1 MARYTGSACKLCRR
15 EGVELFLK
23 GERCLSPK
31 CGVKKRNYAPGV
43 HGRRRV
49 KHSDYGDQLREKQK
63 MKRMYGLM
71 ERQFRNY
78 FVIAAKSPIV
88 TGEKLIQLLE
98 GRLDNVVYR
107 MGFAGSRA
115 QARQL
120 VSHTHVRVNG
130 KKVNLPS
137 YQVKPGEEI
146 TIREK
151 SRNIHQIHLNLE
163 AQIQRGFSPWVEVDP
178 EKLTGKLLRLPSGE
192 EAALPVEEKL
202 VIELYSRYG

>member
-1 MARYTGSACKLCRR
+1 MARNTGPVCKLCRR

-23 GERCLSPK
+23 GDKCLTAK

-63 MKRMYGLM
+63 MKRIYGLM

-78 FVIAAKSPIV
+78 FVLASKSSMV
-88 TGEKLIQLLE
+88 TGEKLVHLLE

-107 MGFAGSRA
+107 MGFASSRP
-115 QARQL
+115 QARQF
-120 VSHTHVRVNG
+120 VSHAHVMVNE

-137 YQVKPGEEI
+137 YQVKAGDEI
-146 TIREK
+146 SIKEK
-151 SRNIHQIHLNLE
+151 SRGMHTLIVNLD
-163 AQIQRGFSPWVEVDP
+163 AQMQRGLPSWIEVDQ
-178 EKLTGKLLRLPSGE
+178 EKMIGKLLNLPSSE
-192 EAALPVEEKL
+192 EVALPVQEKL
-202 VIELYSRYG
+202 VIELYSR

>member
-1 MARYTGSACKLCRR
+1 MARNTGPVCKLCRR

-23 GERCLSPK
+23 GDKCLTAK

-63 MKRMYGLM
+63 MKRIYGLM

-78 FVIAAKSPIV
+78 FVLASKSSMV
-88 TGEKLIQLLE
+88 TGEKLVHLLE

-107 MGFAGSRA
+107 MGFASSRP
-115 QARQL
+115 QARQF
-120 VSHTHVRVNG
+120 VSHAHVMVNE

-137 YQVKPGEEI
+137 YQVKAGDEI
-146 TIREK
+146 SIKEK
-151 SRNIHQIHLNLE
+151 SRGMHTLIVNLD
-163 AQIQRGFSPWVEVDP
+163 AQMQRGLPSWVEVDQ
-178 EKLTGKLLRLPSGE
+178 EKMIGKLLNLPSSE
-192 EAALPVEEKL
+192 EVALPVQEKL
-202 VIELYSRYG
+202 VIELYSR

>member
-1 MARYTGSACKLCRR
+1 MARNTGPVCKLCRR

-23 GERCLSPK
+23 GEKCLTAK

-63 MKRMYGLM
+63 MKRIYGLM

-78 FVIAAKSPIV
+78 FVLAARSSMV
-88 TGEKLIQLLE
+88 TGEKLVHLLE

-107 MGFAGSRA
+107 MGFASSRP

-120 VSHTHVRVNG
+120 VSHAHVMVNE

-137 YQVKPGEEI
+137 YQVKAGDEI
-146 TIREK
+146 SIREK
-151 SRNIHQIHLNLE
+151 SRGMHTLIVNLD
-163 AQIQRGFSPWVEVDP
+163 AQMQRGLPSWIEVDQ
-178 EKLTGKLLRLPSGE
+178 EKMIGKLLNLPSSE
-192 EAALPVEEKL
+192 EVALPVQEKL
-202 VIELYSRYG
+202 VIELYSR

>member
-1 MARYTGSACKLCRR
+1 MARNTGPVCKLCRR

-23 GERCLSPK
+23 GEKCLTAK
-31 CGVKKRNYAPGV
+31 CGVKKRNYAPGM

-63 MKRMYGLM
+63 MKRIYGLM

-78 FVIAAKSPIV
+78 FVLASRSSMV
-88 TGEKLIQLLE
+88 TGEKLVHLLE

-107 MGFAGSRA
+107 MGFASSRP

-120 VSHTHVRVNG
+120 VSHAHVMVNE

-137 YQVKPGEEI
+137 YQVKAGDEI
-146 TIREK
+146 SIREK
-151 SRNIHQIHLNLE
+151 SRGMHTLIVNLD
-163 AQIQRGFSPWVEVDP
+163 AQMQRGLPSWIEVDQ
-178 EKLTGKLLRLPSGE
+178 EKMIGKLLNLPSSE
-192 EAALPVEEKL
+192 EVALPVQEKL
-202 VIELYSRYG
+202 VIELYSR

>member
-1 MARYTGSACKLCRR
+1 MARNTGPVCKLCRR

-23 GERCLSPK
+23 GDKCLTAK

-63 MKRMYGLM
+63 MKRIYGLM

-78 FVIAAKSPIV
+78 FVLASKSSMV
-88 TGEKLIQLLE
+88 TGEKLVHLLE

-107 MGFAGSRA
+107 MGFASSRP

-120 VSHTHVRVNG
+120 VSHAHVMVNE

-137 YQVKPGEEI
+137 YQVKAGDEI
-146 TIREK
+146 SIRGK
-151 SRNIHQIHLNLE
+151 SRGMHTLIVNLD
-163 AQIQRGFSPWVEVDP
+163 AQMQRGLPSWIEVDQ
-178 EKLTGKLLRLPSGE
+178 EKMIGKLLNLPSSE
-192 EAALPVEEKL
+192 EVALPVQEKL
-202 VIELYSRYG
+202 VIELYSR

>member
-1 MARYTGSACKLCRR
+1 MARNTGPVCKLCRR

-23 GERCLSPK
+23 GEKCLTAK

-63 MKRMYGLM
+63 MKRIYGLM

-78 FVIAAKSPIV
+78 FVLASRSPMV
-88 TGEKLIQLLE
+88 TGEKLVHLLE

-107 MGFAGSRA
+107 MGFASSRP

-120 VSHTHVRVNG
+120 VSHAHVMVNE

-137 YQVKPGEEI
+137 YQVKAGDEI
-146 TIREK
+146 SIREK
-151 SRNIHQIHLNLE
+151 SRGMHTLIVNLD
-163 AQIQRGFSPWVEVDP
+163 AQMQRGLPSWIEVDQ
-178 EKLTGKLLRLPSGE
+178 EKMIGKLLNLPSSE
-192 EAALPVEEKL
+192 EVALPVQEKL
-202 VIELYSRYG
+202 VIELYSR

>member
-1 MARYTGSACKLCRR
+1 MARNTGPVCRLCRR

-23 GERCLSPK
+23 GEKCLTAK

-63 MKRMYGLM
+63 MKRIYGLM

-78 FVIAAKSPIV
+78 FVLASRSSMV
-88 TGEKLIQLLE
+88 TGEKLVHLLE

-107 MGFAGSRA
+107 LGFASSRP

-120 VSHTHVRVNG
+120 VSHAHVMVNG

-137 YQVKPGEEI
+137 YQVKAGDEI
-146 TIREK
+146 SIREK
-151 SRNIHQIHLNLE
+151 SRGMHTLIVNLD
-163 AQIQRGFSPWVEVDP
+163 AQMQRGLPSWIEVDQ
-178 EKLTGKLLRLPSGE
+178 EKMIGKLLNLPSSE
-192 EAALPVEEKL
+192 EVALPVQEKL
-202 VIELYSRYG
+202 VIELYSR

>member
-1 MARYTGSACKLCRR
+1 MARYTGSVCKLCRR

-23 GERCLSPK
+23 GERCLTSK

-78 FVIAAKSPIV
+78 FVIAARSPMV

-98 GRLDNVVYR
+98 GRLDNIVYR
-107 MGFAGSRA
+107 MGFTGSRA

-120 VSHTHVRVNG
+120 VSHAHARVNG

-137 YQVKPGEEI
+137 YQVKPGDEI
-146 TIREK
+146 SIREK
-151 SRNIHQIHLNLE
+151 SRKMHLLLVNLD
-163 AQIQRGFSPWVEVDP
+163 AQMQRGLPQWVEVDQ
-178 EKLTGKLLRLPSGE
+178 EKMVGKLLRLPTGE
-192 EAALPVEEKL
+192 EAALPVQEKL
-202 VIELYSRYG
+202 VIELYSR

>member
-1 MARYTGSACKLCRR
+1 MARYTGSVCKLCRR

-23 GERCLSPK
+23 GERCLTSK

-78 FVIAAKSPIV
+78 FVIAARSPMV

-98 GRLDNVVYR
+98 GRLDNIVYR
-107 MGFAGSRA
+107 MGFTGSRA

-120 VSHTHVRVNG
+120 VSHAHVRVNG

-137 YQVKPGEEI
+137 YQVKPGDEI
-146 TIREK
+146 SIREK
-151 SRNIHQIHLNLE
+151 SRKMHLLLVNLD
-163 AQIQRGFSPWVEVDP
+163 AQMQRGLPQWVEVDQ
-178 EKLTGKLLRLPSGE
+178 EKMVGKLLRLPTGE
-192 EAALPVEEKL
+192 EAALPVQEKL
-202 VIELYSRYG
+202 VIELYSR

>member
-1 MARYTGSACKLCRR
+1 
-15 EGVELFLK
+15 
-23 GERCLSPK
+23 
-31 CGVKKRNYAPGV
+31 
-43 HGRRRV
+43 V

-78 FVIAAKSPIV
+78 FVIAARSPMV

-120 VSHTHVRVNG
+120 VSHAHVRVNG

-137 YQVKPGEEI
+137 YQVKPGDEI
-146 TIREK
+146 SIREK
-151 SRNIHQIHLNLE
+151 SRKMHQLLVNLD
-163 AQIQRGFSPWVEVDP
+163 AQMQRGLPQWVEVDQ
-178 EKLTGKLLRLPSGE
+178 EKMVGKLLRLPTSE
-192 EAALPVEEKL
+192 EAALPVQEKL
-202 VIELYSRYG
+202 VIELYSR

>member
-1 MARYTGSACKLCRR
+1 MARYTDSVCKLCRR

-23 GERCLSPK
+23 GERCLTSK

-78 FVIAAKSPIV
+78 FVIAARSPMV

-98 GRLDNVVYR
+98 GRLDNIVYR
-107 MGFAGSRA
+107 MGFTGSRA

-120 VSHTHVRVNG
+120 VSHAHARVNG

-137 YQVKPGEEI
+137 YQVKPGDEI
-146 TIREK
+146 SIREK
-151 SRNIHQIHLNLE
+151 SRKMHLLLVNLD
-163 AQIQRGFSPWVEVDP
+163 AQMQRGLPQWVEVDQ
-178 EKLTGKLLRLPSGE
+178 EKMVGKLLRLPTGE
-192 EAALPVEEKL
+192 EAALPVQEKL
-202 VIELYSRYG
+202 VIELYSR

>member
-1 MARYTGSACKLCRR
+1 MARNTGPVCRLCRR

-23 GERCLSPK
+23 GEKCLTAK

-63 MKRMYGLM
+63 MKRIYGLM

-78 FVIAAKSPIV
+78 FVLASRSPMV
-88 TGEKLIQLLE
+88 TGEKLVHLLE

-107 MGFAGSRA
+107 LGFASSRA

-120 VSHTHVRVNG
+120 VSHAHVMVNE

-137 YQVKPGEEI
+137 YQVKAGDEI
-146 TIREK
+146 SIREK
-151 SRNIHQIHLNLE
+151 SRGMHTLIVNLD
-163 AQIQRGFSPWVEVDP
+163 AQMQRGLPSWVEVDQ
-178 EKLTGKLLRLPSGE
+178 E
-192 EAALPVEEKL
+192 
-202 VIELYSRYG
+202 

>member
-1 MARYTGSACKLCRR
+1 MARNTGPVCKLCRR

-23 GERCLSPK
+23 GEKCLTAK

-63 MKRMYGLM
+63 MKRIYGLM

-78 FVIAAKSPIV
+78 FVLASRSSMV
-88 TGEKLIQLLE
+88 TGEKLVHLLE

-107 MGFAGSRA
+107 MGFASSRP

-120 VSHTHVRVNG
+120 VSHAHVMVNE

-137 YQVKPGEEI
+137 YQVKAGDEI
-146 TIREK
+146 SIREK
-151 SRNIHQIHLNLE
+151 SRGMHTLIVNLD
-163 AQIQRGFSPWVEVDP
+163 AQMQRGLPSWIEVDQ
-178 EKLTGKLLRLPSGE
+178 EKMIGKLLNLPSSE
-192 EAALPVEEKL
+192 EVALPVQEKL
-202 VIELYSRYG
+202 VIELYSR

>member
-1 MARYTGSACKLCRR
+1 MARYTGSVCKLCRR

-23 GERCLSPK
+23 GERCLTSK
-31 CGVKKRNYAPGV
+31 CGVKKRNYAPGM

-78 FVIAAKSPIV
+78 FVIAARSPMV

-98 GRLDNVVYR
+98 GRLDNIVYR
-107 MGFAGSRA
+107 MGFTGSRA

-120 VSHTHVRVNG
+120 VSHAHVRVNG

-137 YQVKPGEEI
+137 YQVKPGDEI
-146 TIREK
+146 SIREK
-151 SRNIHQIHLNLE
+151 SRKMHLLLVNLD
-163 AQIQRGFSPWVEVDP
+163 AQTQRGLPQWVEVDQ
-178 EKLTGKLLRLPSGE
+178 EKMVGKLLRLPTGE
-192 EAALPVEEKL
+192 EAALPVQEKL
-202 VIELYSRYG
+202 VIELYSR

>member
-1 MARYTGSACKLCRR
+1 MARYTGSVCKLCRR

-23 GERCLSPK
+23 GERCLTSK

-78 FVIAAKSPIV
+78 FVIAARSPMV

-98 GRLDNVVYR
+98 GRLDNIVYR
-107 MGFAGSRA
+107 MGFTGSRA

-120 VSHTHVRVNG
+120 VSHAHVRVNG

-137 YQVKPGEEI
+137 YQVKPGDEI
-146 TIREK
+146 SIREK
-151 SRNIHQIHLNLE
+151 SRRMHLLLVNLD
-163 AQIQRGFSPWVEVDP
+163 AQMQRGLPQWVEVDQ
-178 EKLTGKLLRLPSGE
+178 EKMVGKLLRLPTGE
-192 EAALPVEEKL
+192 EAALPVQEKL
-202 VIELYSRYG
+202 VIELYSR

>member
-1 MARYTGSACKLCRR
+1 MARYTDSVCKICRR

-31 CGVKKRNYAPGV
+31 CGIKKRNYPPGM

-49 KHSDYGDQLREKQK
+49 KHSDYGTQLREKQK
-63 MKRMYGLM
+63 MKRVYGLM

-78 FVIAAKSPIV
+78 FVLAAKSAVV

-107 MGFAGSRA
+107 MGFASSRA
-115 QARQL
+115 QARQF
-120 VSHTHVRVNG
+120 VSHVRIMVND

-137 YQVKPGEEI
+137 CQVKPGD
-146 TIREK
+146 TISLTEK
-151 SRNIHQIHLNLE
+151 ARQMHVIQSNLE
-163 AQIQRGFSPWVEVDP
+163 ATMQRGVPTWVEVDP
-178 EKLTGKLLRLPSGE
+178 EKMTGRLLRLPTKE
-192 EAALPVEEKL
+192 ETALPVKEKL
-202 VIELYSRYG
+202 VIELYSR